1 MADALPASA
10 VRRTAVLA
18 SDIVC
23 PSSVAVIPSLAAL
36 VLSCL
41 LSAGIALAQTAP
53 PPERP
58 SGWISRAI
66 AHAQSDMVVAAHPL
80 ASRAGVEVLAAGGS
94 AVDAAIA
101 VQMVLNLVE
110 PQSSGIGGGAF
121 LVHWDAGA
129 NRVETY
135 DGRETAPSAATPG
148 LFLDARGQ
156 PLGFVAAQIGGRAV
170 GTPGLLRMLELAHRE
185 HGRLPWARLFEPAI
199 ALAEDGFALSPRL
212 YAALAQAQGVL
223 ANDAEAGAYFFT
235 AGGTPKA
242 VGTILR
248 NPAFAAT
255 LRAIARDGADAF
267 HRGAVA
273 DEIVAVVRSHSL
285 NPGLLVAADLAGY
298 RAVKR
303 DPVCGRYRA
312 KTICGMGMP
321 SSGTVTLLMTLA
333 MLEGRDL
340 RAMRPDSV
348 DAVHLIAETQRLAYA
363 DRAVYMAD
371 ADFVDVPLAG
381 LLDSGYLAG
390 RAKLIDASRS
400 MGVPRAGQPPG
411 CCKGPR
417 QASGL
422 HREEAGTSHVSIVDA
437 RGNAVSMTT
446 TIESAFGSHVMVRGF
461 LLNNQLTDFSFA
473 PAGSDGAPVANRVE
487 GGKRPRSSMTPV
499 LVFGDGMRLEA
510 VLGSPGGSAII
521 RYVTKAIVGIYDWG
535 LDVQQAIDLPNFGAE
550 ASATTVLE
558 RGTAVATLADP
569 LRARGHAVAIVDQ
582 NSGLHGIVRH
592 VVRRNGYWGPLR
604 SEDGGW
610 AGGADP
616 RREGVAAGR

>member
-1 MADALPASA
+1 MGRRFRTFAAVIARLPA
-10 VRRTAVLA
+10 V
-18 SDIVC
+18 
-23 PSSVAVIPSLAAL
+23 SLA
-36 VLSCL
+36 CL

-58 SGWISRAI
+58 SGWTDKTIV
-66 AHAQSDMVVAAHPL
+66 HAQRDMVVAAHPL
-80 ASRAGVEVLAAGGS
+80 ATRAGLEILAAGGS

-101 VQMVLNLVE
+101 VQMALNLVE

-121 LVHWDAGA
+121 LVHWDSGTSK
-129 NRVETY
+129 VETY
-135 DGRETAPSAATPG
+135 DGRETAPAAATPG

-156 PLGFVAAQIGGRAV
+156 PLGFVAAQVGGRAV

-185 HGRLPWARLFEPAI
+185 HGHLPWARLFEPAI
-199 ALAEDGFALSPRL
+199 ALAESGFSLSPRL
-212 YAALAQAQGVL
+212 HAALGSAQRAL
-223 ANDAEAGAYFFT
+223 SDDAEAGPYFFT
-235 AGGTPKA
+235 AGGKPKP

-248 NPAFAAT
+248 NPALAAT
-255 LRAIARDGADAF
+255 LRAIAAGGADAF
-267 HRGAVA
+267 HHGAIA
-273 DEIVAVVRSHSL
+273 DEIVAAVRTHRL
-285 NPGLLVAADLAGY
+285 NPGLLTAADLSGY

-321 SSGTVTLLMTLA
+321 SSGTATLLMTLA
-333 MLEGRDL
+333 MLEGHDL
-340 RAMRPDSV
+340 GVMGPGSV
-348 DAVHLIAETQRLAYA
+348 DAVHLIAEAQRLAYA
-363 DRAVYMAD
+363 DRAAYMAD
-371 ADFVDVPLAG
+371 ANFVDVPLAG
-381 LLDSGYLAG
+381 MLDRGYLAS
-390 RAKLIDASRS
+390 RAKLIDMTRA
-400 MGVPRAGQPPG
+400 MGVPKAGQPPG

-417 QASGL
+417 LASGL
-422 HREEAGTSHVSIVDA
+422 QREEAGTSHVSIVDA

-446 TIESAFGSHVMVRGF
+446 TIESAFGSHLMVRGF

-499 LVFGDGMRLEA
+499 VVFGDGMRLEA

-558 RGTAVATLADP
+558 RGTAAAALADP
-569 LRARGHAVAIVDQ
+569 LRARGHVVAAVDQ
-582 NSGLHGIVRH
+582 NSGLHGIVRRFT
-592 VVRRNGYWGPLR
+592 RRDGYWGPLR
-604 SEDGGW
+604 SEPGGW
-610 AGGADP
+610 SGGADP
-616 RREGVAAGR
+616 RREGAAAGK